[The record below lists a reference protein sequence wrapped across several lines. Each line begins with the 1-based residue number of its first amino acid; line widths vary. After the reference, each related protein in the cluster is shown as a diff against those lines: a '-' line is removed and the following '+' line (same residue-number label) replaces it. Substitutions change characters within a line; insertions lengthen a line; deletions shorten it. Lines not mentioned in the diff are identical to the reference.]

1 MGFSDKVT
9 TIAIDEMDLKNKSDN
24 HIPIPIKLDNVSH
37 AMKTKKSVK
46 KADCTFRVFVL
57 PYYKICCFIVFIF
70 LFLSSASQS
79 HKKRKNNFQCLVFQP
94 IFLHYWTKFTAFC
107 VAEIFSK
114 SAMVPK
120 NMVLICHYDVIRNS
134 RG

>member
-1 MGFSDKVT
+1 MCSSDKVT
-9 TIAIDEMDLKNKSDN
+9 EIAIDKMDLKNKSDN

-37 AMKTKKSVK
+37 AMTTKKSVK
-46 KADCTFRVFVL
+46 KSDCTFRVFVL

-79 HKKRKNNFQCLVFQP
+79 HKKRKNYFQCLVFQP
-94 IFLHYWTKFTAFC
+94 NFLHYWRKFTFC

-114 SAMVPK
+114 SSMVPK
-120 NMVLICHYDVIRNS
+120 HMVLICHYDVIRNR

>member
-9 TIAIDEMDLKNKSDN
+9 KIAIDEMDLKNKSDN

-37 AMKTKKSVK
+37 AMTTKKSVK
-46 KADCTFRVFVL
+46 KSAAHSE
-57 PYYKICCFIVFIF
+57 F
-70 LFLSSASQS
+70 LFCLLIKSVSQFLFSCFGHQPVS

-94 IFLHYWTKFTAFC
+94 IFLHYWTKFPFC

-120 NMVLICHYDVIRNS
+120 HMVLICHYDVIRNS

>member
-9 TIAIDEMDLKNKSDN
+9 KIAIDEMDLKNKSDN

-37 AMKTKKSVK
+37 AMTTKKSVK
-46 KADCTFRVFVL
+46 KSDCTFRVFVL
-57 PYYKICCFIVFIF
+57 PYYKNLLLYSFYF
-70 LFLSSASQS
+70 LVSVISQS
-79 HKKRKNNFQCLVFQP
+79 VTKNTKNNFQCLVFQP
-94 IFLHYWTKFTAFC
+94 NFLHYWTKFTFC

-120 NMVLICHYDVIRNS
+120 HMVLICHYDVIRNS